1 MKTSE
6 TRSHPS
12 LAVLKNILHLSV
24 YLSPLPPQKAI
35 RSQKHYLLVYI
46 YRWAM
51 PNAAMKKKVR
61 CVRYISNMK
70 EKVRSCSSGNLAFS
84 GLWQESTW
92 SLIHSSLYL
101 LSDLLCLK
109 LISWS
114 QDIYKYYT
122 ALCVCTDS
130 FTQIK
135 RYVNF
140 FF

>member
-1 MKTSE
+1 MEESDSEKKTE
-6 TRSHPS
+6 KENVGPKVEPPLGEPEGS
-12 LAVLKNILHLSV
+12 LG
-24 YLSPLPPQKAI
+24 
-35 RSQKHYLLVYI
+35 
-46 YRWAM
+46 WAM